1 MKTVEIIIP
10 MLNEFEVLDELFR
23 RLNLIKKE
31 LTSKINL
38 VFTIVDDGSSEEFRF
53 VLKQKKDVEDFK
65 LIMLS
70 KIMVTKLH
78 CELV

>member
-53 VLKQKKDVEDFK
+53 VLKQKRT
-65 LIMLS
+65 S
-70 KIMVTKLH
+70 KTLN
-78 CELV
+78 L